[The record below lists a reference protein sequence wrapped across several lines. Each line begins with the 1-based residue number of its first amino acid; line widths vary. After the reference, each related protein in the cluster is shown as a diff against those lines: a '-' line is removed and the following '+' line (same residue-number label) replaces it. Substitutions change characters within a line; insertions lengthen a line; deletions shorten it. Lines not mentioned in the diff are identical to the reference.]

1 MPSKTFKRKNTKSKI
16 NKSKSLKRNSKSK
29 SLSKK
34 MRGGATNII
43 SSKSSSSKSRSPSSS
58 SPPSLLDLPSEL
70 RNVIIDKI
78 DNCTD
83 ASNFLLTTK
92 TLTDI
97 NTIKNLMKKF
107 FNVYIIQNSD
117 TILKANSNFQV
128 MCKIYSSYSI
138 SKETD
143 KDPNTQNLSINSY
156 ILYKNVNTDIKSL
169 LLELPLTH
177 IQEKLLLTIYYYCA
191 IYINKN
197 NNPIDMSKFAVDI
210 TNVNEKKINA
220 LIDNLQNNKNFKS
233 IQDIYSLLLM
243 ITNP

>member
-1 MPSKTFKRKNTKSKI
+1 M
-16 NKSKSLKRNSKSK
+16 
-29 SLSKK
+29 
-34 MRGGATNII
+34 
-43 SSKSSSSKSRSPSSS
+43 
-58 SPPSLLDLPSEL
+58 
-70 RNVIIDKI
+70 
-78 DNCTD
+78 DN
-83 ASNFLLTTK
+83 
-92 TLTDI
+92 
-97 NTIKNLMKKF
+97 
-107 FNVYIIQNSD
+107 
-117 TILKANSNFQV
+117 
-128 MCKIYSSYSI
+128 I